1 MTFML
6 GLNLTV
12 RGGADK
18 NEIGRVIDAM
28 QATVDTWR

>member
-12 RGGADK
+12 RGGADENK
-18 NEIGRVIDAM
+18 IGRVIDAM
-28 QATVDTWR
+28 HATIDTWR